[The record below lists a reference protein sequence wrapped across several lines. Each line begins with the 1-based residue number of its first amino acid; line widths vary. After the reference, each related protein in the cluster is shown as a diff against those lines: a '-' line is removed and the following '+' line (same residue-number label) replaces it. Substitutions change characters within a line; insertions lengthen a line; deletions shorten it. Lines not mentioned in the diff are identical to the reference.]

1 MLSFCL
7 NSNLIMSE
15 KQQGVSNNNAY
26 HEYLTEIERGK
37 DNLVIKYTTEA
48 INSRLA
54 NFAGPINI
62 VDIGS
67 YNGAMLN
74 GIYMRLPESLR
85 KKVQLYG
92 FDFEDEILGEGRRKH
107 PHINFQHYDI
117 TKPTS
122 NGTSF
127 DLAILSNILHE
138 VYSGH
143 IRDHKAGTLAV
154 QNALG
159 NVVKMIKEGG
169 YIVLMDGMKPTTGDQ
184 LVTLDIT
191 KDNIRRD
198 LQIFSQNTYVT
209 PISYRL
215 TENGFIKITLED
227 LAIFLSKA
235 KYMHR
240 GFWDLESRQVYHY
253 FTEEEFRTQMD
264 IASLKIVDFLPQHFD
279 NTIGI
284 EMVEPQG
291 IILPAKNTLIFAQKV

>member
-1 MLSFCL
+1 
-7 NSNLIMSE
+7 MSE
-15 KQQGVSNNNAY
+15 EQKGNTRNAY

-37 DNLVIKYTTEA
+37 DNLVINYTTEA
-48 INSRLA
+48 INSQLA
-54 NFAGPINI
+54 NFTGPINI

-92 FDFEDEILGEGRRKH
+92 FDFDDEMLEEGRRKH

-117 TKPTS
+117 TKPIS

-138 VYSGH
+138 VYSDYIG
-143 IRDHKAGTLAV
+143 DHKAGTLAV

-159 NVVKMIKEGG
+159 NVVRMIKEGG
-169 YIVLMDGMKPTTGDQ
+169 YIVLMDGMKPTTGDKV
-184 LVTLDIT
+184 VTVNIT
-191 KDNIRRD
+191 RDNITRD
-198 LQIFSQNTYVT
+198 LQTFSQSTYVT

-227 LAIFLSKA
+227 LARFLSKA

-240 GFWDLESRQVYHY
+240 GFWDLESKQVYHY
-253 FTEEEFRTQMD
+253 FNEEEFRTQMD
-264 IASLKIVDFLPQHFD
+264 AVGLKIVDFLPLYFD
-279 NTIGI
+279 DTIGI
-284 EMVEPQG
+284 EIVEPQG
-291 IILPAKNTLIFAQKV
+291 IRLPAKNILIFAQKV

>member
-1 MLSFCL
+1 
-7 NSNLIMSE
+7 MSE
-15 KQQGVSNNNAY
+15 EQKGNTSNAY
-26 HEYLTEIERGK
+26 HKYLTEIERGK
-37 DNLVIKYTTEA
+37 DNLVINYTAEVA
-48 INSRLA
+48 NSRLA

-74 GIYMRLPESLR
+74 GIYMRLPEPLR

-92 FDFEDEILGEGRRKH
+92 FDFDDGMLGEGRRKH

-159 NVVKMIKEGG
+159 NVVKMLKEGG
-169 YIVLMDGMKPTTGDQ
+169 YMILMDGIKPTTGDQ
-184 LVTLDIT
+184 SVTIDIT

-198 LQIFSQNTYVT
+198 LQTFSQSAYVA
-209 PISYRL
+209 PISYKL
-215 TENGFIKITLED
+215 TENGAIKITLED

-240 GFWDLESRQVYHY
+240 GFWELESRQVYHY

-264 IASLKIVDFLPQHFD
+264 AVGLKIVDFLPQHFD

-291 IILPAKNTLIFAQKV
+291 IRLPSKNTLIFAQKV